1 MKSKNKKTKF
11 LNFLKKNNWKFSQL
25 KKFDSFESIKFVS
38 MFEKKIKKKINFLEI
53 RNKEISFFLNKINND
68 L

>member
-1 MKSKNKKTKF
+1 
-11 LNFLKKNNWKFSQL
+11 
-25 KKFDSFESIKFVS
+25 
-38 MFEKKIKKKINFLEI
+38 MFEKTFKKKINFLEI